1 MVKYMDNLEYKK
13 IVEKNKPEENKFLN
27 LVISFLVGGFVGL
40 LANFSMDVY
49 AYYFHLST
57 KDASSYMLI
66 TFIFVASFLT
76 AIGVFDKLVK
86 KAKMGLIIPITGF
99 AQSITSSILDYK
111 SEGPIYGF
119 GSNVFKLAGSVI
131 LYGIVSAY
139 VFGLIRYL
147 VFGG

>member
-1 MVKYMDNLEYKK
+1 MDNLEYKK
-13 IVEKNKPEENKFLN
+13 IVEKNKPEENKLLN

-76 AIGVFDKLVK
+76 AVLYIETIFPPVIFKVPFAKL
-86 KAKMGLIIPITGF
+86 
-99 AQSITSSILDYK
+99 
-111 SEGPIYGF
+111 
-119 GSNVFKLAGSVI
+119 
-131 LYGIVSAY
+131 
-139 VFGLIRYL
+139 
-147 VFGG
+147 